1 MKCNLRTVC
10 IFLGIFGA
18 AWMSAADQLKR
29 GLNTVPVKPP
39 TQSPDD
45 LTETTEGTPISA
57 THEISSATST
67 QRDSTNSEVHVH
79 ASTFNY
85 SSKENSE
92 ATPVVNSEASTA
104 ENPEA
109 STTENPQAK
118 TVVNS
123 EASTAENSE
132 TSTAEIPEA
141 STAENPEASTTENPQ
156 AKTVVNSEA
165 STAENSE
172 TSTAEIPEAS
182 TAENQEATTAKNPE
196 AKTVE
201 NSEATTAVTSEIIDG
216 PGRMAPEDLSPADIS
231 CSLEQLTA
239 EKGEIK
245 PPYENED
252 KCQRWLVK
260 YEEGYSVDI
269 TVDRLD
275 LDGETSDYVLISPDE
290 NTTGDADNP
299 VLSWTLTGKKYY
311 KIPYKGTAYIQ
322 FVTHKSKTKSEKPKG
337 FRIIFERSG
346 ELTTTSPTSTAGPI
360 PDPIDTESI
369 NIMAEFS
376 DSVQAQLVQFR
387 QEIATQANKFCS
399 NINLTLNA
407 FISYENVF
415 LTNIQPC
422 LRTWPNSDKCWI
434 FKMTLPV
441 DSKSDTYELTKEN
454 LQKMWDEWDG
464 EELLKIGIK
473 KTYGPN
479 YKKKVIV
486 WFLLSIVFIIIF
498 SVFLLFFWQWQL
510 KYSLKPQES
519 KERESQTIQVPPFLE
534 YMDSKYDD
542 PEYLPYTDSMYDLGT
557 ETSTDDRFSYGAL
570 PPYTKRPSN
579 VSTFQFGRPSNA
591 GIDNTGFL
599 EDEEEEYEIM
609 NRASITK
616 EIKKVDNEKEY
627 KLSEQEEVNDNSSE
641 KPVRKELVI
650 IV

>member
-1 MKCNLRTVC
+1 MKCNLRAVC

-92 ATPVVNSEASTA
+92 ATPVVISEASTA

-141 STAENPEASTTENPQ
+141 STAENPEATTVKNPE
-156 AKTVVNSEA
+156 AKTVENSEA
-165 STAENSE
+165 TTAKNPEVSTAEN
-172 TSTAEIPEAS
+172 P
-182 TAENQEATTAKNPE
+182 EATTAKNPE

-201 NSEATTAVTSEIIDG
+201 NSEATTAVTSEIING

-231 CSLEQLTA
+231 CSLEKLTA

-252 KCQRWLVK
+252 KCQRWLVE

-407 FISYENVF
+407 FI
-415 LTNIQPC
+415 
-422 LRTWPNSDKCWI
+422 R
-434 FKMTLPV
+434 
-441 DSKSDTYELTKEN
+441 
-454 LQKMWDEWDG
+454 
-464 EELLKIGIK
+464 
-473 KTYGPN
+473 
-479 YKKKVIV
+479 
-486 WFLLSIVFIIIF
+486 
-498 SVFLLFFWQWQL
+498 
-510 KYSLKPQES
+510 PQES

-627 KLSEQEEVNDNSSE
+627 KLSEQVEVNDNSSE